1 MSIVTNSRADCFVR
15 STRQKPVNGGR
26 SISAAAAAETTHNQ
40 KVRDMPSL
48 NGAVVLVTGANGGIG
63 THFVHD
69 ALARGASKV
78 YATARTP
85 RTWDDERIVPLTLD
99 VTDPASIQ
107 AAVEA
112 AGDVNVLINNAG
124 ASPASFGI
132 LTHTDEEIRN
142 NVETN
147 FLGPL
152 FLARAFAPILSAQ
165 NDSVIIDIHSA
176 MSWYAVGGIYSA
188 TKAALWSA
196 TNSLRLELAPEGVH
210 VVGVHVG
217 WVDTAMAAHSTDP
230 KTDPADL
237 VRTVLNAVEAG
248 QYEVLADELSV
259 QLKAGLSA
267 PLEALYPQLA
277 QA

>member
-1 MSIVTNSRADCFVR
+1 MTA
-15 STRQKPVNGGR
+15 
-26 SISAAAAAETTHNQ
+26 
-40 KVRDMPSL
+40 L

-78 YATARTP
+78 YATARNP
-85 RTWDDERIVPLTLD
+85 RTWDDERIVPLALD
-99 VTDPASIQ
+99 VTDPASIR

-112 AGDVNVLINNAG
+112 TGDVTVLINNAG
-124 ASPASFGI
+124 TSVSSAGI
-132 LTHTDEEIRN
+132 LTHTDEEIRT

-152 FLARAFAPILSAQ
+152 FLARAFAPILATRAESA
-165 NDSVIIDIHSA
+165 IIDVHSA
-176 MSWYAVGGIYSA
+176 MSWYAVGGVYSA

-196 TNSLRLELAPEGVH
+196 TNSLRLELDPQGVH

-217 WVDTAMAAHSTDP
+217 YVDTPMAAHVTDP

-237 VRTVLNAVEAG
+237 VRIVFDAVEAG
-248 QYEVLADELSV
+248 EYEVLADEVSV
-259 QLKAGLSA
+259 QAKAGLSA
-267 PLEALYPQLA
+267 PLEAVYPELKTA
-277 QA
+277 NA